1 MRDDF
6 NQDTKWVLAHRANLI
21 CSNPHCEAST
31 GGPQD
36 DPSKALNIG
45 VAAHITAASPG
56 GARYDSTLLPEQRSA
71 AMNGIWLC
79 QNCAKLVDS
88 DPSAYPSELLHAWKT
103 MREINARNSIG
114 QTASKAIE
122 TEAQRKSKK
131 ILESS
136 DKPVMLVKLLTG
148 QPALTLGARPW
159 ASVRVKILEC
169 DEFSVLVLGDGWDKP
184 RSIPMDKIRI
194 GRDGTHNCLE
204 LMEYD

>member
-6 NQDTKWVLAHRANLI
+6 SQDTKWVLAHRANLI
-21 CSNPHCEAST
+21 CSNPHCEATT

-56 GARYDSTLLPEQRSA
+56 GARYDSSLSPEQRSSA
-71 AMNGIWLC
+71 INGVWLC

-88 DPSAYPSELLHAWKT
+88 DPSVYPAELLQAWKT

-114 QTASKAIE
+114 QTAPRVIE

-131 ILESS
+131 ILESKN
-136 DKPVMLVKLLTG
+136 KPVMLVKLLTG
-148 QPALTLGARPW
+148 QPALTLGSRPY
-159 ASVRVKILEC
+159 APIRVKIVEC
-169 DEFSVLVLGDGWDKP
+169 DEFFVLVLGDGWDKP
-184 RSIPMDKIRI
+184 RSIPMDNIRI
-194 GRDGTHNCLE
+194 GRDGVHNCLE